1 MGNNTNSSSNRSTI
15 YIAIITGIIVL
26 VAVIFLATRGG
37 SNGSGNSNNGT
48 TTPAPISVVNEEGN
62 QEETIK
68 AKIAVRDIKF
78 GKTIKQVK
86 KAEKKLEDTLDNP
99 SAATSEDGYTY
110 LTYKFNPETT
120 PNFFGTDVLVTDNMA
135 MLVYVFYQDSLI
147 EVRIQYGSIGNAAYE
162 HIVAYN
168 NNEFGKATYSR
179 SYSNGT
185 KQSWWKT
192 NNKHLDVICQN
203 GDVVVYYRENK

>member
-1 MGNNTNSSSNRSTI
+1 MSKDTNSASNKNAI
-15 YIAIITGIIVL
+15 YIAIITGVIVL
-26 VAVIFLATRGG
+26 AAIIFLVTRGG
-37 SNGSGNSNNGT
+37 SNSSNSANNGT

-62 QEETIK
+62 QEETLK
-68 AKIAVRDIKF
+68 SKIAVRDIKF
-78 GKTIKQVK
+78 GKTIKQIK
-86 KAEKKLEDTLDNP
+86 KSEKKMEDTLDNP
-99 SAATSEDGYTY
+99 SSATSEDGYTY
-110 LTYKFNPETT
+110 LTYKFNPDAA
-120 PNFFGTDVLVTDNMA
+120 PSFFGTEVLASANTS

-162 HIVAYN
+162 NIVAYN

-192 NNKHLDVICQN
+192 SDKHLDVICQN
-203 GDVVVYYRENK
+203 GDVVAYYRVND